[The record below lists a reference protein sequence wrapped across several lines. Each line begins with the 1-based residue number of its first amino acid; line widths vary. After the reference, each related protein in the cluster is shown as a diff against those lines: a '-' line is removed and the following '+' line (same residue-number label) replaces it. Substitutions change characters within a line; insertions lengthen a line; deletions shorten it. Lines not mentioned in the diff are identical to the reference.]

1 MHGLLNFFIKIVIC
15 FCENMCFEKTET
27 SKTTLL
33 RQSQLK
39 RTQTPQ
45 LTILAFS
52 YFPSFI

>member
-1 MHGLLNFFIKIVIC
+1 MQGLLNFFIKIVIC